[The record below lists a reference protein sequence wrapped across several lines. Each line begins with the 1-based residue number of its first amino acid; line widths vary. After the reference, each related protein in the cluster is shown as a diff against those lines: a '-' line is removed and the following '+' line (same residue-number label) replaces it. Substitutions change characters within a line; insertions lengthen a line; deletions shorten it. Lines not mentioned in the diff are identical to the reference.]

1 MYTLVLSLTKQ
12 RTAFISGLIFAFSP
26 YMVYHLYVGQTN
38 LLSLQWMAW
47 HIWALLRERRRFLA
61 LAAVFLLLNALSDW
75 HYVIYAV
82 VMTAIVALAE
92 ALRLRRL
99 RAVVT
104 QIGKLAL
111 VGGIFAVIAMPA
123 TSAMPVEVPMTLR
136 DGENRI
142 ELRSV
147 EPATPAGPSD
157 PRALS
162 IAVFAVALQPRKAC
176 VTYRLN

>member
-1 MYTLVLSLTKQ
+1 MYFPFGAPLYFHTFQQFNV
-12 RTAFISGLIFAFSP
+12 IVGLPIRA
-26 YMVYHLYVGQTN
+26 
-38 LLSLQWMAW
+38 LLRG
-47 HIWALLRERRRFLA
+47 LRERRRFLA

-82 VMTAIVALAE
+82 VMTAIMALAE

-111 VGGIFAVIAMPA
+111 VGGIYAVIAMPA

-136 DGENRI
+136 NGETG
-142 ELRSV
+142 S
-147 EPATPAGPSD
+147 S
-157 PRALS
+157 
-162 IAVFAVALQPRKAC
+162 
-176 VTYRLN
+176 